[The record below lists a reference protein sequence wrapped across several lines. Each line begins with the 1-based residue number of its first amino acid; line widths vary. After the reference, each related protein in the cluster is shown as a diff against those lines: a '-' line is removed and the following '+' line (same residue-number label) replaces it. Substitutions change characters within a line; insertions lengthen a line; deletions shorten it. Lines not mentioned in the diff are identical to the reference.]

1 MAPRQIVLDTE
12 TTGLS
17 ARLGDRLIEIGCIEI
32 VNRRV
37 GESHFHRYLNPERD
51 IDLGAERIHGLS
63 REFLADKPLFREIAG
78 EFLDYVR
85 GAQLIIH
92 NAPFDTEFLDRE
104 LALVGLGK
112 LSEHCPS
119 VIDTLPL
126 ARELHPGKKN
136 TLDALWGD
144 QAFPQEIDDALEAA
158 HRALWRA
165 LYCELEELVVT
176 GEGAFEVPDLL
187 LGFQEDLAASHHG
200 TLAAMAPG
208 SLAFP
213 GEPIAWWCERNA
225 PSFTSPRL
233 TRRAAGGPTQVL
245 RFVDASSRFV
255 ADRVIALDAL
265 AEPLPIDAL
274 PMLTPL
280 LLNGARIGVFLHA
293 RSEWSAM
300 QHDAMQG
307 RSALTVER

>member
-1 MAPRQIVLDTE
+1 MSEPDPSAPLGPIAWIALVARWTQLASVTR
-12 TTGLS
+12 G
-17 ARLGDRLIEIGCIEI
+17 RLGDDQLATAPLRDSVAPLIAIEATTAA
-32 VNRRV
+32 
-37 GESHFHRYLNPERD
+37 
-51 IDLGAERIHGLS
+51 LG
-63 REFLADKPLFREIAG
+63 
-78 EFLDYVR
+78 
-85 GAQLIIH
+85 
-92 NAPFDTEFLDRE
+92 E
-104 LALVGLGK
+104 LARV
-112 LSEHCPS
+112 PS
-119 VIDTLPL
+119 AQRAQARDMAEFTIDDAT
-126 ARELHPGKKN
+126 N